1 MSSNESEFYYTLR
14 VRYSEIDAQAVVFNA
29 HYLTYFDTALNE
41 YMRFLKYDYKGEL
54 EKNGLDFV
62 VTRSLIEYKSPA
74 RFDEELKIYINAG
87 EIKPASIL
95 WNIQVRKVSDDSLV
109 CNGELT
115 WAFLQLESR
124 KPAKLPEVFKNLGS
138 KTLS

>member
-1 MSSNESEFYYTLR
+1 MPSDESEFFYILR

-41 YMRFLKYDYKGEL
+41 YMRYLKYDYMGEL

-62 VTRSLIEYKSPA
+62 VTRALIEYKSPA
-74 RFDEELKIYINAG
+74 RFDEELKIYVKAG
-87 EIKPASIL
+87 EIKPASIQ
-95 WNIQVRKVSDDSLV
+95 WNIQVRKLTDNSLV
-109 CNGELT
+109 CTGELT

-124 KPAKLPEVFKNLGS
+124 KPAKLPEVFKNLSS
-138 KTLS
+138 KSRY

>member
-1 MSSNESEFYYTLR
+1 MNTNDSEFYYTLR

-74 RFDEELKIYINAG
+74 RFDEELKIYVKAG

-95 WNIQVRKVSDDSLV
+95 WNIQVRKVSDDTLV

-115 WAFLQLESR
+115 WAFLSLESR

-138 KTLS
+138 KV

>member
-1 MSSNESEFYYTLR
+1 MSANDPEFYYTLR

-74 RFDEELKIYINAG
+74 RFDEELKVYVKAG

-115 WAFLQLESR
+115 WAFLLLESR

>member
-1 MSSNESEFYYTLR
+1 MSTNDQDFYYTLR

-74 RFDEELKIYINAG
+74 RFDEELKVYVKAR
-87 EIKPASIL
+87 EIRPVSIL
-95 WNIQVRKVSDDSLV
+95 WNIQIRKVSDDTLV
-109 CNGELT
+109 CTGELT
-115 WAFLQLESR
+115 WAFLLLESR
-124 KPAKLPEVFKNLGS
+124 KPAKLPDVFKNLGS
-138 KTLS
+138 KALS

>member
-1 MSSNESEFYYTLR
+1 MSSNDSEFYHTLR

-74 RFDEELKIYINAG
+74 RFDEELKIYVKAG

-95 WNIQVRKVSDDSLV
+95 WNIQVRKVSDDTLV

-115 WAFLQLESR
+115 WAFLLLESR
-124 KPAKLPEVFKNLGS
+124 KPAKLPDVFKSLGS
-138 KTLS
+138 KT

>member
-1 MSSNESEFYYTLR
+1 MNSSESEFYHTLR

-41 YMRFLKYDYKGEL
+41 YMRFLKYDYKEEL

-74 RFDEELKIYINAG
+74 RFDEELKIHIKAG
-87 EIKPASIL
+87 EVKPASIR
-95 WNIQVRKVSDDSLV
+95 WDIQVRKLEDDTLV
-109 CNGELT
+109 CIGELT
-115 WAFLQLESR
+115 WAFLQMGSR
-124 KPAKLPEVFKNLGS
+124 KPAKLPEIFKNLGTNS
-138 KTLS
+138 

>member
-1 MSSNESEFYYTLR
+1 MSSNDSEFYYTLR

-74 RFDEELKIYINAG
+74 RFDEELKIYVKAG

-95 WNIQVRKVSDDSLV
+95 WNIQVRKVSDDTLV

-115 WAFLQLESR
+115 WAFLSLESR

-138 KTLS
+138 KV

>member
-1 MSSNESEFYYTLR
+1 MSSNDSGFYYTLR

-74 RFDEELKIYINAG
+74 RFDEELKIFVKAG

-95 WNIQVRKVSDDSLV
+95 WNIQVRKVSDDTLV

-115 WAFLQLESR
+115 WAFLSLESR

-138 KTLS
+138 KV

>member
-1 MSSNESEFYYTLR
+1 MPSDESEFFYILR

-41 YMRFLKYDYKGEL
+41 YMRYLKYDYMGEL

-62 VTRSLIEYKSPA
+62 VTRALIEYKSPA
-74 RFDEELKIYINAG
+74 RFDEELKIYVKAG
-87 EIKPASIL
+87 EIKPASIQ
-95 WNIQVRKVSDDSLV
+95 WNIQVRKLTDNSLV
-109 CNGELT
+109 CTGELT

-124 KPAKLPEVFKNLGS
+124 KPAKLPEVFKNLSS
-138 KTLS
+138 KSRS